1 MTDIEYLNTTS
12 TVGIYA
18 EILLGILRY
27 VPVKISSIEDEY
39 QSRLAK
45 VLKFEK
51 NHDPDLFRACIDL
64 LEDTQ
69 YAIDEVF
76 ENGLITQS
84 VSPGEKYLRLYGVLN
99 AYYLQM
105 GAITDLAR
113 LFNLKGQKQMRAD
126 LKSAK
131 IIELRNKLGSHTTS
145 YLHSGI
151 GEEPDFYRV
160 AYTSIDKWGS
170 NLGLVGK
177 KKDIEEVD
185 LIATMKSFTYQVQD
199 ILDKIVFKE
208 LNSRTFKKE
217 HLEWLKTRYDYIK
230 EYRMNRE

>member
-1 MTDIEYLNTTS
+1 MTDKNYLDATS

-27 VPVKISSIEDEY
+27 VPVKNTSSENEY
-39 QSRLAK
+39 QRKLTK

-51 NHDPDLFRACIDL
+51 THDPDLFRACIDL

-76 ENGLITQS
+76 ENGLITKS
-84 VSPGEKYLRLYGVLN
+84 DSHGEKYLRLYGVLN
-99 AYYLQM
+99 AYYLQL
-105 GAITDLAR
+105 GVITDLAR
-113 LFNLKGQKQMRAD
+113 LFKLRGLKKIRDD
-126 LKSAK
+126 LKFTK

-145 YLHSGI
+145 YLHAGSE
-151 GEEPDFYRV
+151 EEPDFYRL
-160 AYTSIDKWGS
+160 AQTSIDKWGS
-170 NLGLVGK
+170 NLGLVGR

-185 LIATMKSFTYQVQD
+185 LTANMKEFTNRVED
-199 ILDKIVFKE
+199 ILDQIVSKE

-217 HLEWLKTRYDYIK
+217 HFEWLKLRHDYVK
-230 EYRMNRE
+230 ENRLNRN